1 MKELLATVPV
11 VPVIV
16 IDRLEDAVP
25 LAKALVA
32 GGLPV
37 LEVTLRTPVAL
48 AAIAAIVE
56 QVPGAVVGSGTVCN
70 AEQIAQS
77 VAAGCQFMVSPG
89 ATDALL
95 DAAAAAPIP
104 LLPGVASASELM
116 RCRER
121 GYDLVKFFPAEA
133 SGGAPALKAIAGPFA
148 DMRFCPT
155 GGIGPGNVMEYLN
168 LDNVICVG
176 GSWICPGTLVAAQ
189 QWNKITELAAA
200 AAALRG

>member
-1 MKELLATVPV
+1 MKELLSSVPV

-16 IDRLEDAVP
+16 IDQLQDAVP

-32 GGLPV
+32 GGLRV
-37 LEVTLRTPVAL
+37 LEVTLRTPVAVD
-48 AAIAAIVE
+48 AIAAMVE
-56 QVPGAVVGSGTVCN
+56 HVPGAVVGSGTVCN
-70 AEQIAQS
+70 AEQIEQS
-77 VAAGCQFMVSPG
+77 IAAGCQFMVSPG

-95 DAAAAAPIP
+95 DAAAKASIP

-121 GYDLVKFFPAEA
+121 GYDVVKFFPAEA

-155 GGIGPGNVMEYLN
+155 GGIGPANVMEYLN
-168 LDNVICVG
+168 LKNVLCVG
-176 GSWICPGTLVAAQ
+176 GSWICPSDLVAAK
-189 QWNKITELAAA
+189 QWDKITELAAA
-200 AAALRG
+200 AAALR

>member
-1 MKELLATVPV
+1 MRELLSSVAV

-25 LAKALVA
+25 LARALVA

-37 LEVTLRTPVAL
+37 LEVTLRTPVAV
-48 AAIAAIVE
+48 AAIAAMVD
-56 QVPGAVVGSGTVCN
+56 QVPGAVVGSGTVCS

-95 DAAAAAPIP
+95 MAAAKAPIP
-104 LLPGVASASELM
+104 LLPGIASASELM
-116 RCRER
+116 RCQEQGYRE
-121 GYDLVKFFPAEA
+121 VKFFPAEA
-133 SGGAPALKAIAGPFA
+133 NGGVKALKAIAGPFA

-155 GGIGPGNVMEYLN
+155 GGIGPGNVLDYLA
-168 LDNVICVG
+168 LDNVLCVG
-176 GSWICPGTLVAAQ
+176 GSWVCPSELVAAQ
-189 QWNKITELAAA
+189 QWDKITELAAA
-200 AAALRG
+200 AAALRS